1 MKGHASSHFDEEL
14 ERLHKSILKMGG
26 MVEEMISSSVRALV
40 ERDSE
45 LAMRMIDFDHRV
57 NAMEVE
63 IDEHCIR
70 LLALYQPA
78 AKDLR
83 FITTGLKIVTDLER
97 ISDLGV
103 NICERALELN
113 TESQLKPYIDLP
125 KMAEATQRMVKESLE
140 AFVKGDTDLAI
151 KVCGDDSLVDDLN
164 AQIFRELLTYML
176 EDPRNVSRAMR
187 LTFVSKYLER
197 IADHAT
203 NIAEMVVYMVKGKI
217 IRHMQS

>member
-1 MKGHASSHFDEEL
+1 MKGHAGSHFDKEL

-26 MVEEMISSSVRALV
+26 MVEEMISGSVKALV

-63 IDEHCIR
+63 IDEQCIR

-103 NICERALELN
+103 NICERVVELN
-113 TESQLKPYIDLP
+113 TEPQLKPYIDLP
-125 KMAEATQRMVKESLE
+125 KMAEAAQRMVKESLE

-151 KVCGDDSLVDDLN
+151 RVCGDDSLVDDLN

-176 EDPRNVSRAMR
+176 EDPRNISRAMR